1 MITDV
6 YSLKEFIIRH
16 KNFEEEKVYPQL
28 DEALS
33 EEEKRRIVAKINEI
47 V

>member
-1 MITDV
+1 MIMDV
-6 YSLKEFIIRH
+6 NSLKEFILKH

-33 EEEKRRIVAKINEI
+33 EEEKRHIIAKINEI